1 MDNER
6 HLKDGTAAFY
16 IYDDKLSHDSDNEFL
31 LWLKEKGFKSEG
43 FGHQNVEHAM
53 YVNINAKV
61 FNWGMAGVSLATVV
75 GNHAIHIDEFKSI
88 YAIFEKYEGLNIGC
102 YTKEDSDALDAW
114 IAGSEERKLQAQRVK
129 DEYFSKNP
137 TFEQWCNDIMESIA
151 ADEKMSRVFNR
162 ERVLE
167 DMEYPSIKRDLL
179 WHFQNKEMPEY
190 IAGQWDIVTF

>member
-1 MDNER
+1 MEI
-6 HLKDGTAAFY
+6 K
-16 IYDDKLSHDSDNEFL
+16 S
-31 LWLKEKGFKSEG
+31 FKSEG

-102 YTKEDSDALDAW
+102 YTKEDSDALDVW

-137 TFEQWCNDIMESIA
+137 TFEQWCNDIIESIA

-167 DMEYPSIKRDLL
+167 DMEYPSIKRDLS
-179 WHFQNKEMPEY
+179 
-190 IAGQWDIVTF
+190 VTFQSTDNIFAGL